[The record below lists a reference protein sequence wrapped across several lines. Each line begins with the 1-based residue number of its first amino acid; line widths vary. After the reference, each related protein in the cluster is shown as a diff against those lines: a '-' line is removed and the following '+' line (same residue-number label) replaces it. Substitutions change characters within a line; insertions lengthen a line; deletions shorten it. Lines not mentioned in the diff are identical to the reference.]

1 VPRSGPSSND
11 ARTEKRSPPRI
22 GIVGAGRSRQGI
34 GPYHAD
40 AFEAAGARVT
50 AVSGRDPAS
59 AQRAAQAVAARLR
72 HPVAAADDALALA
85 RSVDALV
92 VASPH
97 ASHLEGL
104 DAALA
109 AGVPCLCEKPLVSWP
124 DAPAG
129 LARIRQFEDRNLLLD
144 ENCQWPFVLP
154 ALFGL
159 HPALEGAPIRSV
171 VMGLGPGASGPAMV
185 ADSLSHILSVVQQ
198 LVVLGPETAIASL
211 RQSNAARDAEV
222 NVVAFDL
229 RDTRAAIAMELHL
242 RRWPEQPR
250 PAWIAVNGLRIDRR
264 IGPDYSQSF
273 AAPDGRAMNVRDP
286 LHQLVYRFVAQ
297 LEAKD
302 RERIAAIASS
312 VALRLRL
319 YADILRGLAGDRN

>member
-1 VPRSGPSSND
+1 VTRSGPSSND
-11 ARTEKRSPPRI
+11 PRTERSQLRI
-22 GIVGAGRSRQGI
+22 GIIGAGRSHQGI
-34 GPYHAD
+34 GPYHAVG
-40 AFEAAGARVT
+40 FEAAGATVT
-50 AVSGRDPAS
+50 AVSGRDQAS
-59 AQRAAQAVAARLR
+59 AQRAATALAARLG
-72 HPVAAADDALALA
+72 HPVVAAADARALA

-97 ASHLEGL
+97 AFHLEGL

-124 DAPAG
+124 DATAG
-129 LARIRQFEDRNLLLD
+129 LARIREFQDRDLLLD

-154 ALFGL
+154 ALFAL
-159 HPALEGAPIRSV
+159 HPSLEGAPVRSI
-171 VMGLGPGASGPAMV
+171 VMGLGPGAFGPAMV
-185 ADSLSHILSVVQQ
+185 ADSLSHVLSVAQE
-198 LVVLGPETAIASL
+198 LVALDATTAVANL
-211 RQSNAARDAEV
+211 RQSDAAPHAEANVVTFELRDASRS
-222 NVVAFDL
+222 VAV
-229 RDTRAAIAMELHL
+229 ELHL
-242 RRWPEQPR
+242 RRCPEQPR
-250 PAWIAVNGLRIDRR
+250 PAWIAVDGRRIDRR
-264 IGPDYSQSF
+264 IGSDYAQSF

-319 YADILRGLAGDRN
+319 YADILRDLAADSG

>member
-1 VPRSGPSSND
+1 VRP
-11 ARTEKRSPPRI
+11 EKRSPLRV
-22 GIVGAGRSRQGI
+22 GIVGARRARQGL
-34 GPYHAD
+34 GPYFAD
-40 AFEAAGARVT
+40 AFEAAGASVT
-50 AVSGRDPAS
+50 AVAGRDAAS
-59 AQRAAQAVAARLR
+59 AQRAAAALADRLG
-72 HPVAAADDALALA
+72 HPVAAAADARALA

-97 ASHLEGL
+97 AHHLEGL

-109 AGVPCLCEKPLVSWP
+109 AGVPCLCEKPLVSWQA
-124 DAPAG
+124 APEG
-129 LARIRQFEDRNLLLD
+129 LARITRFQDRQLLLV

-154 ALFGL
+154 ALFAL
-159 HPALEGAPIRSV
+159 YPALEGAPIRSV

-185 ADSLSHILSVVQQ
+185 ADSLSHVLSVVQD
-198 LVVLGPETAIASL
+198 LVVLDATTAVVNL
-211 RQSNAARDAEV
+211 RQSNAAPDAES
-222 NVVAFDL
+222 NVLTFDL
-229 RDTRAAIAMELHL
+229 RDARVSIAVELQL
-242 RRWPEQPR
+242 RRCPEQPR
-250 PAWIAVNGLRIDRR
+250 PAWIAVNGQRIDRR
-264 IGPDYSQSF
+264 IGADYAQSF

-319 YADILRGLAGDRN
+319 YADILRELAAVRH